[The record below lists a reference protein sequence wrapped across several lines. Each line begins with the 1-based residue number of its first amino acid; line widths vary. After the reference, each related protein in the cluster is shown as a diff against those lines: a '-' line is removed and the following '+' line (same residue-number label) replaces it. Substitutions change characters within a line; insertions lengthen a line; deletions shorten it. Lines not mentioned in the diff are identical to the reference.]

1 MNEGQN
7 VGHYT
12 IIKPL
17 GSSGGMGKRVPGESL
32 KDRIPSDG
40 MDPYTFFATFIPL
53 ADAPAHA
60 YGQGRIRREV
70 I

>member
-17 GSSGGMGKRVPGESL
+17 DSGSMGKRVPGESL

-40 MDPYTFFATFIPL
+40 MDLYTFFATFIPL

>member
-7 VGHYT
+7 IGHYT

-17 GSSGGMGKRVPGESL
+17 DSGGMAKRVPGESL

-40 MDPYTFFATFIPL
+40 LDLYTFFATFIPL

-60 YGQGRIRREV
+60 
-70 I
+70 